1 MNTASPSSVP
11 CEISTSLIWVSQ
23 ILTSCSTYF
32 TPAFS
37 VTQAP
42 SVPAVVGKLSVPP
55 DEELELLELDELEDE
70 LLELDELDEL
80 ELPVPLDD
88 ELLELEDELLDALAL
103 VPAGLALSDPPPP
116 PPQAAS
122 KERKASGRMR
132 GASAHGRAGKG
143 AGMSGSARK
152 ARIVA

>member
-1 MNTASPSSVP
+1 MTVR
-11 CEISTSLIWVSQ
+11 Q
-23 ILTSCSTYF
+23 D
-32 TPAFS
+32 
-37 VTQAP
+37 P

-70 LLELDELDEL
+70 LLELDEL

-103 VPAGLALSDPPPP
+103 VPAGLTLSDPPPP

-122 KERKASGRMR
+122 RVRTVSGRMR
-132 GASAHGRAGKG
+132 RTRCAGRVCKAEDMRFPLSALQIESGRDDDF
-143 AGMSGSARK
+143 
-152 ARIVA
+152 

>member
-1 MNTASPSSVP
+1 M
-11 CEISTSLIWVSQ
+11 
-23 ILTSCSTYF
+23 YF

-70 LLELDELDEL
+70 LLELDEL

-122 KERKASGRMR
+122 RVRTASGRTR
-132 GASAHGRAGKG
+132 WASAHGRAGKG
-143 AGMSGSARK
+143 AGMTGSARK